1 MAPGFNRERWET
13 SVLYARSQWSLFL
26 TTHFVFVTTLPVKSL
41 EHHETPNEQLWR
53 RAEMGDVR
61 MLGFFFF
68 FFFGGCNHVL
78 ILETSWSTCS
88 WLSYESWLVDEAQSH
103 PSFSHKHTHTQTQTR
118 GFPIARGRACCYC
131 RLSLICLALCLATR
145 LKRLHSIDRSPLIL
159 QVLGHRDAHTGDTVL
174 YI

>member
-1 MAPGFNRERWET
+1 MKSVSHDTFCFCNNTACEESRASWDSERT
-13 SVLYARSQWSLFL
+13 V
-26 TTHFVFVTTLPVKSL
+26 VTPCGNGRCENV
-41 EHHETPNEQLWR
+41 
-53 RAEMGDVR
+53 GV
-61 MLGFFFF
+61 FFF